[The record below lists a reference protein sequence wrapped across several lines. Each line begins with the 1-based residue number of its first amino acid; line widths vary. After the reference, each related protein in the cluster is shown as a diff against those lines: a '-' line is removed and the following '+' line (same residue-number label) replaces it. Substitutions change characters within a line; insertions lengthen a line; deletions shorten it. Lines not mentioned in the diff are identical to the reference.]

1 MHKAA
6 VLYGVKDIRIEDV
19 ETLDLK
25 PHEVRIAPRATGI
38 CGTDLHYYQNGKNG
52 IYTVRQPLILGHEAA
67 GEIVEVGTA
76 VTHLKPGDRV
86 AVEPQLAC
94 SACDQCR
101 LGRYNLCG
109 SMRFNGSASASP
121 PAQGSL
127 QKLWTH
133 AASLCYP
140 LPGKVS
146 FSEGAMVEPLSVA
159 LHSVRKAK
167 LEAGHSVFITG
178 AGAIGLLCARV
189 ARISGASSVLMVD
202 VDATRLEFAKRHGIA
217 DNIYRIPME
226 AKDGESGAQ
235 FSLRMSNEIQECL
248 NILSANV
255 AFECTGIESCLNI
268 CVGMAG
274 QGSRVVIVGMGKPQ
288 QEVNISLALIR
299 EIEIVGVWRYANTF
313 QPAIQL
319 IEKGM
324 VDVKALITHRFEME
338 DVASALE
345 FALQRPADLVNDA
358 RPGIQGAWE
367 RTKFWCENIEK
378 LRARLAAANMTTG
391 NMPGLSG
398 SDSEPD
404 TSKDQWNA
412 LEAAVVEYLATD
424 VIQIANASQNLCEK
438 AAMVQ
443 SAYPGSRVVLGDLD
457 DSDLLEYEAATADM
471 VLHAADASDHEGAAK
486 AIAAGLTS
494 GHSKEKPGYWL
505 HTGGTGILCYQDSA
519 NDFKTLGQWTDEQHD
534 DLEGVEAVVNLPD
547 EAFHRNVDKIVL
559 EAGNKNKDVVKTVIV
574 CPPTIYGTGRGPVSG
589 RGRQVYEMAK
599 LILTEGFIPVVG
611 QGKARWNNIHVAD
624 LSEVYKLLVD
634 RVVHGDLSDD
644 IWGARGYMF
653 VENGEHLWTDLAKI
667 MAEEAHDQQYIQSP
681 QLKSLSKDAALQQA
695 GFEAVSWG
703 LNSRAKAERARKYLE
718 WQPKRPSLEETVPE
732 IIRQEHDR
740 LLAI

>member
-19 ETLDLK
+19 ETLNLK

-202 VDATRLEFAKRHGIA
+202 VDATRLEFAKRNGIA

-226 AKDGESGAQ
+226 AKNGESGAQ

-288 QEVNISLALIR
+288 QEVNINLALIR

-345 FALQRPADLVNDA
+345 FALQRPADLVKCV
-358 RPGIQGAWE
+358 I
-367 RTKFWCENIEK
+367 
-378 LRARLAAANMTTG
+378 
-391 NMPGLSG
+391 
-398 SDSEPD
+398 
-404 TSKDQWNA
+404 TSA
-412 LEAAVVEYLATD
+412 
-424 VIQIANASQNLCEK
+424 
-438 AAMVQ
+438 
-443 SAYPGSRVVLGDLD
+443 
-457 DSDLLEYEAATADM
+457 
-471 VLHAADASDHEGAAK
+471 
-486 AIAAGLTS
+486 
-494 GHSKEKPGYWL
+494 
-505 HTGGTGILCYQDSA
+505 
-519 NDFKTLGQWTDEQHD
+519 
-534 DLEGVEAVVNLPD
+534 
-547 EAFHRNVDKIVL
+547 
-559 EAGNKNKDVVKTVIV
+559 
-574 CPPTIYGTGRGPVSG
+574 
-589 RGRQVYEMAK
+589 
-599 LILTEGFIPVVG
+599 
-611 QGKARWNNIHVAD
+611 
-624 LSEVYKLLVD
+624 
-634 RVVHGDLSDD
+634 
-644 IWGARGYMF
+644 
-653 VENGEHLWTDLAKI
+653 
-667 MAEEAHDQQYIQSP
+667 
-681 QLKSLSKDAALQQA
+681 
-695 GFEAVSWG
+695 
-703 LNSRAKAERARKYLE
+703 
-718 WQPKRPSLEETVPE
+718 
-732 IIRQEHDR
+732 
-740 LLAI
+740 